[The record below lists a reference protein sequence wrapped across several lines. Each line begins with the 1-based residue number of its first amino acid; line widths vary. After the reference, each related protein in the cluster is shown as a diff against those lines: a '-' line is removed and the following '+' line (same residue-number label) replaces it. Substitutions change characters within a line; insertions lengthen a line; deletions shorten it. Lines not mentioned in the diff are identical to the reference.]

1 MAQTIKH
8 RRGKLERI
16 KDITPISGELII
28 ASGSDLSVHQ
38 TGLLFV
44 GIDGNKLT
52 PSNKILTGSAT
63 INVTGA
69 NFDHSVDGVPYYDT
83 DDKKLTILGK
93 GGNTDV
99 ELAHGQI
106 DFDGSGIVSS
116 SAQVSELAG
125 IENSTITLTAGDGL
139 KTGGTFTLNADADST
154 ITFNIDVSDFAGTG
168 LEDDGSENLRIAAGG
183 VTNAMLDG
191 SIAASKL
198 AGSIGDTKLST
209 ISTANKVSL
218 SALDIDGASA
228 LGGAPASVDL
238 IPIDDGAGGTNKS
251 MTVANLATYMQSNLT
266 FTTNTDTVD
275 MGDGFVLEDGDG
287 TEVTITE
294 NKEIKF
300 VEGGGIDI
308 NWTDTDNGTDG
319 DPYDLTF
326 TIPAGGV
333 TNAMLDGSIANGKL
347 ANSAITIAGT
357 STSLGGSITLATI
370 TNGTGIVS
378 GSSQISVAQSMIAGD
393 AIDGTKIADDAV
405 DSEHLADGS
414 VDNVHLA
421 GSIADSKLST
431 ISTANKVSLSALD
444 IDGASALGGAPAGAD
459 LIPIDDGAGGTNKSM
474 TVSNLQTY
482 MQSNLSFSSGDITGV
497 TAGDG
502 LTGGGT
508 SGGVTINIAPGNLID
523 VQADQI
529 DVDLSELTDMTQAWT
544 TGEDEF
550 VVLDNGSQK
559 RKLSSEIFGS
569 NAFTSTTIG
578 TTTNALT
585 VDDSSIQLNSGTTFN
600 GSAAR
605 TISVKA
611 GGITNAMLGGSI
623 ANAKLANDGI
633 TIGTTDTSLGDTITA
648 IVGLTDLDLAA
659 GDRTIFDTV
668 GANTLTIGGSSTD
681 IVVPGNLTISGT
693 TTYVNTT
700 NVAIGD
706 NILELNAAGS
716 NDGGIYVRDA
726 EGTTNSGSLLWN
738 TGDDR
743 WIGGVKGSEKI
754 LTFYNASPTTN
765 TVLKANSSDLLVD
778 SAISDDGT
786 AVTISSNLIIS
797 GLSASQLVVT
807 NGSKQLVSS
816 TDISSLTLTI
826 DGGSF

>member
-63 INVTGA
+63 LDVTGGS
-69 NFDHSVDGVPYYDT
+69 FDHSVDGIPYYEEDA
-83 DDKKLTILGK
+83 KKLHILGH
-93 GGNTDV
+93 GGNTEV
-99 ELAHGQI
+99 VLAKSQI
-106 DFDGSGIVSS
+106 DFNGSGVVSS

-125 IENSTITLTAGDGL
+125 IENSTITLAAGDGL
-139 KTGGTFTLNADADST
+139 KDGGSLTLNNSSDST
-154 ITFNIDVSDFAGTG
+154 ITFNIDVSDFAGAG
-168 LEDDGSENLRIAAGG
+168 LEDDASENLRIAAGG
-183 VTNAMLDG
+183 VTNTMLGG
-191 SIAASKL
+191 SIADSKL
-198 AGSIGDTKLST
+198 SQLTTAGKVALS
-209 ISTANKVSL
+209 SL
-218 SALDIDGASA
+218 EIDGGTDIGAA
-228 LGGAPASVDL
+228 LVDADL
-238 IPIDDGAGGTNKS
+238 MIVDDGAGGTNRKATMS
-251 MTVANLATYMQSNLT
+251 RLATYMQSALT
-266 FTTNTDTVD
+266 FTSNTDTVD

-326 TIPAGGV
+326 TIAAGGV
-333 TNAMLDGSIANGKL
+333 TNTMLGGSIANSKL
-347 ANSAITIAGT
+347 SNSAITIAGT
-357 STSLGGSITLATI
+357 STSLGGTITLATI
-370 TNGTGIVS
+370 TNGSGIVS
-378 GSSQISVAQSMIAGD
+378 GSSQIAVSSGMIAGD

-405 DSEHLADGS
+405 NSEHITDGS
-414 VDNVHLA
+414 VDNIHLA

-431 ISTANKVSLSALD
+431 ISTAGKVDLAALE
-444 IDGASALGGAPAGAD
+444 IDGGTDIGAALVDAD
-459 LIPIDDGAGGTNKSM
+459 LMIVDDGAGGTNRKATMSR
-474 TVSNLQTY
+474 LATY
-482 MQSNLSFSSGDITGV
+482 MQGALTFASGDITGV

-508 SGGVTINIAPGNLID
+508 SGGVTVAIGAGNLID
-523 VQADQI
+523 VQADQV
-529 DVDLSELTDMTQAWT
+529 DVDLTELTDMTQT
-544 TGEDEF
+544 YVPGEDEF
-550 VVLDNGSQK
+550 VILDGGTAQK
-559 RKLSSEIFGS
+559 RKLGSEIFGS
-569 NAFTSTTIG
+569 NAYNSTTIG
-578 TTTNALT
+578 TNTNALT

-605 TISVKA
+605 TISIKA
-611 GGITNAMLGGSI
+611 GGVTNAM
-623 ANAKLANDGI
+623 LANDGI
-633 TIGTTDTSLGDTITA
+633 TIGTSDTSLGGSITA

-668 GANTLTIGGSSTD
+668 GANTLTIGASTTD
-681 IVVPGNLTISGT
+681 IVLPGNLTVSGT
-693 TTYVNTT
+693 TTYINTT

-797 GLSASQLVVT
+797 GLTASSLVVT

-816 TDISSLTLTI
+816 TDISSLTVTL
-826 DGGSF
+826 DGGDF

>member
-63 INVTGA
+63 LDVTGGS
-69 NFDHSVDGVPYYDT
+69 FDHSVDGIPYYEEDA
-83 DDKKLTILGK
+83 KKLHILGH
-93 GGNTDV
+93 GGNTEV
-99 ELAHGQI
+99 VLAKSQI
-106 DFDGSGIVSS
+106 DFDGSGVVSS

-125 IENSTITLTAGDGL
+125 IENSTITLAAGDGL
-139 KTGGTFTLNADADST
+139 KDGGSLTLNNSSDST
-154 ITFNIDVSDFAGTG
+154 ITFNIDVSDFAGAG
-168 LEDDGSENLRIAAGG
+168 LEDDASENLRIAAGG
-183 VTNAMLDG
+183 VTNTMLGG
-191 SIAASKL
+191 SIADSKL
-198 AGSIGDTKLST
+198 SQLTTAG
-209 ISTANKVSL
+209 KVAL
-218 SALDIDGASA
+218 SALEIDGGTDIGAA
-228 LGGAPASVDL
+228 LVDADL
-238 IPIDDGAGGTNKS
+238 MIVDDGAGGTNRKATMS
-251 MTVANLATYMQSNLT
+251 RLATYMQSALT
-266 FTTNTDTVD
+266 FTSNTDTVD

-326 TIPAGGV
+326 TIAAGGV
-333 TNAMLDGSIANGKL
+333 TNTMLGGSIANSKL
-347 ANSAITIAGT
+347 SNSAITIAGT
-357 STSLGGSITLATI
+357 STSLGGTITLATI
-370 TNGTGIVS
+370 TNGSGIVS
-378 GSSQISVAQSMIAGD
+378 GSSQIAVSSGMIAGD

-405 DSEHLADGS
+405 NSEHITDGS
-414 VDNVHLA
+414 VDNIHLA

-431 ISTANKVSLSALD
+431 ISTAGKVDLAALE
-444 IDGASALGGAPAGAD
+444 IDGGTDIGAALVDAD
-459 LIPIDDGAGGTNKSM
+459 LMIVDDGAGGTNRKATMSR
-474 TVSNLQTY
+474 LATY
-482 MQSNLSFSSGDITGV
+482 MQGALTFASGDITGV

-508 SGGVTINIAPGNLID
+508 SGGVTVAIGAGNLID
-523 VQADQI
+523 VQADQV
-529 DVDLSELTDMTQAWT
+529 DVDLTELTDMTQT
-544 TGEDEF
+544 YVPGEDEF
-550 VVLDNGSQK
+550 VILDGGTAQK
-559 RKLSSEIFGS
+559 RKLGSEIFGS
-569 NAFTSTTIG
+569 NAYNSTTIG
-578 TTTNALT
+578 TNTNALT

-605 TISVKA
+605 TISIKA
-611 GGITNAMLGGSI
+611 GGVTNAM
-623 ANAKLANDGI
+623 LANDGI
-633 TIGTTDTSLGDTITA
+633 TIGTSDTSLGGSITA

-668 GANTLTIGGSSTD
+668 GANTLTIGASTTD
-681 IVVPGNLTISGT
+681 IVLPGNLTVSGT
-693 TTYVNTT
+693 TTYINTT

-797 GLSASQLVVT
+797 GLTASSLVVT

-816 TDISSLTLTI
+816 TDISSLTVTL
-826 DGGSF
+826 DGGDF

>member
-63 INVTGA
+63 LDVTGGS
-69 NFDHSVDGVPYYDT
+69 FDHSVDGIPYYEEDA
-83 DDKKLTILGK
+83 KKLHILGH
-93 GGNTDV
+93 GGNTEV
-99 ELAHGQI
+99 VLAKSQI
-106 DFDGSGIVSS
+106 DFNGSGVVSS

-125 IENSTITLTAGDGL
+125 IENSTITLAAGDGL
-139 KTGGTFTLNADADST
+139 KDGGSLTLNNSSDST
-154 ITFNIDVSDFAGTG
+154 ITFNIDVSDFAGAG
-168 LEDDGSENLRIAAGG
+168 LEDDASENLRIAAGG
-183 VTNAMLDG
+183 VTNTMLGG
-191 SIAASKL
+191 SIADSKL
-198 AGSIGDTKLST
+198 NQLTTAGKVALS
-209 ISTANKVSL
+209 SL
-218 SALDIDGASA
+218 EIDGGTDIGAA
-228 LGGAPASVDL
+228 LVDADL
-238 IPIDDGAGGTNKS
+238 MIVDDGAGGTNRKATMS
-251 MTVANLATYMQSNLT
+251 RLATYMQSALT
-266 FTTNTDTVD
+266 FTSNTDTVD

-326 TIPAGGV
+326 TIAAGGV
-333 TNAMLDGSIANGKL
+333 TNTMLGGSIANSKL
-347 ANSAITIAGT
+347 SNSAITIAGT
-357 STSLGGSITLATI
+357 STSLGGTITLATI
-370 TNGTGIVS
+370 TNGSGIVS
-378 GSSQISVAQSMIAGD
+378 GSSQIAVSSGMIAGD

-405 DSEHLADGS
+405 NSEHITDGS
-414 VDNVHLA
+414 VDNIHLA

-431 ISTANKVSLSALD
+431 ISTAGKVDLAALE
-444 IDGASALGGAPAGAD
+444 IDGGTDIGAALVDAD
-459 LIPIDDGAGGTNKSM
+459 LMIVDDGAGGTNRKATMSR
-474 TVSNLQTY
+474 LATY
-482 MQSNLSFSSGDITGV
+482 MQGALTFASGDITGV

-508 SGGVTINIAPGNLID
+508 SGGVTVAIGAGNLID
-523 VQADQI
+523 VQADQV
-529 DVDLSELTDMTQAWT
+529 DVDLTELTDMTQT
-544 TGEDEF
+544 YVPGEDEF
-550 VVLDNGSQK
+550 VILDGGTAQK
-559 RKLSSEIFGS
+559 RKLGSEIFGS
-569 NAFTSTTIG
+569 NAYNSTTIG
-578 TTTNALT
+578 TNTNALT

-605 TISVKA
+605 TISIKA
-611 GGITNAMLGGSI
+611 GGVTNAM
-623 ANAKLANDGI
+623 LANDGI
-633 TIGTTDTSLGDTITA
+633 TIGTSDTSLGGSITA

-668 GANTLTIGGSSTD
+668 GANTLTIGASTTD
-681 IVVPGNLTISGT
+681 IVLPGNLTVSGT
-693 TTYVNTT
+693 TTYINTT

-797 GLSASQLVVT
+797 GLTASSLVVT

-816 TDISSLTLTI
+816 TDISSLTVTL
-826 DGGSF
+826 DGGDF